1 MDKKNMEVLRSA
13 LNRTEVKTASQLRE
27 SLVEADA
34 KSSARGRIT
43 MLFDEGTF
51 VETGAYMTRRIS
63 EFDTE
68 APDALESV
76 ITGWGAVNGNL
87 VYAFAQDM
95 ARTKGSL
102 SEAHARKICEIYRLA
117 CENGAPVI
125 GIFDSAGAYL
135 PEGVRALAGYGQIMR
150 SISMASGVVPQIA
163 LIPGV
168 AEGAAAVMAGMF
180 DFVVMANGKVSVTP
194 AFNLGKETGDAYS
207 AETGIAAICEKD
219 EASAIAAVRSLIDLL
234 PSNNA
239 EGTADV
245 LTADEINRLADIS
258 AYADKREAAL
268 LVSAF
273 ADDGKF
279 VELYKAYAPEMTTGL
294 VSVGGTVCGVVANNY
309 AVNNGTLTPNAARK
323 AAKMVS
329 FCDAFH
335 IPVIT
340 LVDSKGTA
348 TDIASEGAPY
358 AAEIGKLANA
368 YASARTPIITLVAG
382 EAYGTV
388 FTVMGSKALGADV
401 VLALDSAKMGCM
413 SAASAVAF
421 LWNGKIG
428 SVVSRADLEAEW
440 DATVG
445 SPAEA
450 AKAGEVDDI
459 IASGEIRQRIAAYIM
474 MLQAKSKAAP
484 VRRHINMP
492 L

>member
-13 LNRTEVKTASQLRE
+13 LNRTEVKTASQLRD
-27 SLVEADA
+27 SLAEADA
-34 KSSARGRIT
+34 KSSARSRIT
-43 MLFDEGTF
+43 SLFDEGTF
-51 VETGAYMTRRIS
+51 VETGAYVTRRIS
-63 EFDTE
+63 EFDAE
-68 APDALESV
+68 APDAFESV
-76 ITGWGAVNGNL
+76 ITGWGSVNGNL

-95 ARTKGSL
+95 ARTKGSV
-102 SEAHARKICEIYRLA
+102 SEAHAKKICEIYRLA
-117 CENGAPVI
+117 TENGAPVVAI
-125 GIFDSAGAYL
+125 LDSAGAYL
-135 PEGVRALAGYGQIMR
+135 PEGVRALAGYGQIMKAV
-150 SISMASGVVPQIA
+150 SMASGVIPQIA
-163 LIPGV
+163 VVPGI
-168 AEGAAAVMAGMF
+168 AEGAAAVLCGMF
-180 DFVVMANGKVSVTP
+180 DFVVTANGKISVTP
-194 AFNLGKETGDAYS
+194 AFNLGEEADN
-207 AETGIAAICEKD
+207 AETGIAALAEKD
-219 EASAIAAVRSLIDLL
+219 DASAIAAVRGLIEML

-245 LTADEINRLADIS
+245 FTADDVNRLADITAYNS
-258 AYADKREAAL
+258 AREAAV
-268 LVSAF
+268 LVSAI
-273 ADDGKF
+273 ADDGKY
-279 VELYKAYAPEMTTGL
+279 VELYKAYAPEMSTGL
-294 VSVGGTVCGVVANNY
+294 ISVGGTVCGVVANNY
-309 AVNNGTLTPNAARK
+309 AVNGGSLTPNAARK

-348 TDIASEGAPY
+348 SDMASEKAPY

-368 YASARTPIITLVAG
+368 YASARTPVITLIAG

-388 FTVMGSKALGADV
+388 FTVMGSKSLGADV
-401 VLALDSAKMGCM
+401 VLALDSAKIGCM

-459 IASGEIRQRIAAYIM
+459 IASEEIRQRIAAYVM

-484 VRRHINMP
+484 ARRHINMP

>member
-13 LNRTEVKTASQLRE
+13 LNRTEVKSASQLRE

-51 VETGAYMTRRIS
+51 VETGAYVTRRIS
-63 EFDTE
+63 EFDAE
-68 APDALESV
+68 APDAFESV

-95 ARTKGSL
+95 ARTKGSV
-102 SEAHARKICEIYRLA
+102 SEAHAKKICELYRLA
-117 CENGAPVI
+117 CENGAPVVAI
-125 GIFDSAGAYL
+125 LDSAGAYL
-135 PEGVRALAGYGQIMR
+135 PEGVRALAGYGQIMKAV
-150 SISMASGVVPQIA
+150 SMASGVVPQIA
-163 LIPGV
+163 IVPGV
-168 AEGAAAVMAGMF
+168 AEGAAAVLAGMF

-194 AFNLGKETGDAYS
+194 AFNLGEETGDAYS
-207 AETGIAAICEKD
+207 ADTGIAAICEKD
-219 EASAIAAVRSLIDLL
+219 EAAAVAAVRDLLNML

-239 EGTADV
+239 EGASDVFTADDV
-245 LTADEINRLADIS
+245 NRYADIS
-258 AYADKREAAL
+258 AYEGSREASVL
-268 LVSAF
+268 ISAF
-273 ADDGKF
+273 ADDAKY
-279 VELYKAYAPEMTTGL
+279 VELYKAYAPEMSTGF
-294 VSVGGTVCGVVANNY
+294 VSVGGTVCGVVANNH
-309 AVNNGTLTPNAARK
+309 AVKDGALTPNAARK

-348 TDIASEGAPY
+348 SDIASESAPY

-368 YASARTPIITLVAG
+368 YASARTPVITLVAG

-401 VLALDSAKMGCM
+401 VLSLDSAKIGCM

-459 IASGEIRQRIAAYIM
+459 IASCEIRQRIAAYVM